1 MKYRFL
7 ITEYLRRTV
16 VVEADSQD
24 EALDKLISSYEGE
37 DIVLDWNDYDGNDI
51 DYLEE
56 TNDEADIR

>member
-1 MKYRFL
+1 MKYRYL

-24 EALDKLISSYEGE
+24 DAYDKLISSYEGE
-37 DIVLDWNDYDGNDI
+37 DIVLGWNDYDGNDV
-51 DYLEE
+51 DFLEE

>member
-1 MKYRFL
+1 MKYRYL

-24 EALDKLISSYEGE
+24 EALDKLIQSYEGE

-51 DYLEE
+51 DFMEE